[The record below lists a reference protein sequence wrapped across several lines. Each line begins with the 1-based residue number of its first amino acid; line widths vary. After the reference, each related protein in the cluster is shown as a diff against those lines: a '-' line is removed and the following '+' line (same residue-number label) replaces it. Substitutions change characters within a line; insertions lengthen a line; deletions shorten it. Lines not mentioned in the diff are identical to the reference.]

1 MTVVRT
7 IIFAAA
13 LAALFAGCSWTPP
26 GGGSCGV
33 EVVGVQYAASTG
45 GEANETVEVLVAN
58 RSGVPVRFA
67 GASLDGTD
75 LPRLSGEAR
84 AAETMGRPQFAPLPG
99 RGGGSSILPK
109 RCRPGPSRSSS

>member
-84 AAETMGRPQFAPLPG
+84 AAPVFGKIAPAFM
-99 RGGGSSILPK
+99 
-109 RCRPGPSRSSS
+109 PS